1 MRIRTNRGKAPRTM
15 LGRRQGW
22 ENTGTMLEVGGHAQI
37 FGTQMASPVGFGTK
51 NSQGLCRRKPV
62 LLAKLST

>member
-1 MRIRTNRGKAPRTM
+1 MAGGRDGKM
-15 LGRRQGW
+15 GI
-22 ENTGTMLEVGGHAQI
+22 MLEVGGHAQI